1 MSLST
6 ILSPSSELRRR
17 SVVAPTLHDDVGAFD
32 REAESVDKPAV
43 TARHFIIFR
52 LPWDDNLLTLL
63 NRWIRAFPCVHG
75 FINNNIRI
83 RHIHYGYKKNR
94 KRCKDW

>member
-52 LPWDDNLLTLL
+52 LPRDDNLLTLL
-63 NRWIRAFPCVHG
+63 YRWIRAFHG
-75 FINNNIRI
+75 SAGWLR
-83 RHIHYGYKKNR
+83 
-94 KRCKDW
+94 D

>member
-1 MSLST
+1 MPFST
-6 ILSPSSELRRR
+6 ILSPPSELRRR

-32 REAESVDKPAV
+32 REAQPMDKSAV
-43 TARHFIIFR
+43 TASHFIVFR

-75 FINNNIRI
+75 FINNRLNQLVPLL
-83 RHIHYGYKKNR
+83 G
-94 KRCKDW
+94 DGGEFAF